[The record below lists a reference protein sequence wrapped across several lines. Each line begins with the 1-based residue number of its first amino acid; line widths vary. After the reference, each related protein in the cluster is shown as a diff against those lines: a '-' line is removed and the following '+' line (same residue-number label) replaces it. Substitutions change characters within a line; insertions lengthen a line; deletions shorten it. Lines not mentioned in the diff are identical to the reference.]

1 MFKLRARDT
10 MATSD
15 DLGFQHRP
23 EVVWRSPPIWDLR
36 DTFCPDRPD
45 FTETMSV
52 VPEHWQATRPAVR
65 ERSKFIFNND
75 LFSDVKFVIG
85 KNDSE
90 SGESSQ
96 GKRRKQVIPAHKL
109 VLSIGSPV
117 FEAMFYGKLA
127 ETSDSIELPDC
138 DYESLL
144 ELFRYMY
151 SDEVNL
157 SGSNVMGVLYLAK
170 KYMVPSLAAKCMKYL
185 ERRVDPTNVF
195 SILSSAQKYEEKK
208 LVDRCWEVIDK
219 QTEKAVK
226 SDEFATIERSLLETI
241 VVRDGLTI
249 EEIDLFKAVDLWAT
263 KECDRQGLTVDGA
276 VKRRI
281 LGETLVKALRFPTM
295 KQEDFASIVLDSKI
309 LTPDEIVTII
319 ICLQSSVS
327 TSPMGF
333 PENRRSGFE
342 RNLQRCCRFDIFS
355 PYSYFGSTSVVEC
368 ILNFSVDKDIRLHG
382 VCLFGAENSSYS
394 LHLTIEDTKKKQV
407 VVSKCEKFSSSSLRC
422 KAGRY
427 DGFEV
432 MFDKSVLLVKNTM
445 YCIRAYGLDNFWR
458 PLGEAFDHVLCSGVT
473 FAFDYEVSR
482 RTGHRSNYCQEQFPE
497 ILFTV

>member
-1 MFKLRARDT
+1 M
-10 MATSD
+10 TSD
-15 DLGFQHRP
+15 FSIGRKSYGDHPLFGTCVTHAAP
-23 EVVWRSPPIWDLR
+23 S
-36 DTFCPDRPD
+36 FCPDRPD

-52 VPEHWQATRPAVR
+52 VQEHWQATRPAVR

-90 SGESSQ
+90 SGENSQ

-138 DYESLL
+138 DYDSLL
-144 ELFRYMY
+144 EFFRYIY

-157 SGSNVMGVLYLAK
+157 KGSNVLGVLYLAK

-185 ERRVDPTNVF
+185 ERKVNPTNVF
-195 SILSSAQKYEEKK
+195 SILSSAQKYEEEK

-226 SDEFATIERSLLETI
+226 SDEFATIERSVLETI

-249 EEIDLFKAVDLWAT
+249 EEIDLFEAVDLWAT
-263 KECDRQGLTVDGA
+263 KECDRQGLEVDGP
-276 VKRRI
+276 VKRGI

-309 LTPDEIVTII
+309 LTPDEIVTVVK
-319 ICLQSSVS
+319 CLSSVP
-327 TSPMGF
+327 TSPVEF
-333 PENRRSGFE
+333 PEIRRAGFKV
-342 RNLQRCCRFDIFS
+342 NTLRCCRFDNFTDVCLS
-355 PYSYFGSTSVVEC
+355 FLMRPPVT
-368 ILNFSVDKDIRLHG
+368 LDFSVDKDITLHG
-382 VCLFGAENSSYS
+382 VCLFGVKNSSCS
-394 LHLTIEDTKKKQV
+394 IDLAIIKNTKKKKV
-407 VVSKCEKFSSSSLRC
+407 MVSKRQSGNFSSSILRC
-422 KAGRY
+422 EAGHY
-427 DGFEV
+427 CGFEV
-432 MFDKSVLLVKNTM
+432 MFDRGVALVKNTM
-445 YCIRAYGLDNFWR
+445 YRIQAELTVLTGSLRSLTTGRALN
-458 PLGEAFDHVLCSGVT
+458 HVVCSGVA
-473 FAFDYEVSR
+473 FAFDNNVR
-482 RTGHRSNYCQEQFPE
+482 DPGQFPE
-497 ILFTV
+497 LLFTL